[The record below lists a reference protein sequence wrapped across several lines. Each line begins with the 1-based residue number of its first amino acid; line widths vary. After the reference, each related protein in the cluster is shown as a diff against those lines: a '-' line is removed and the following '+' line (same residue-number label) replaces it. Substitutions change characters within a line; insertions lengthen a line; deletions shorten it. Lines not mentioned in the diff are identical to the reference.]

1 MFLKLLILL
10 LRTRF
15 SKSFMLIVC
24 LVFVYSLIALGLGF
38 ASGGIIPQYY
48 LGFIFS
54 VFLLPATLFGGIS
67 INEADRD
74 FLFTSSIR
82 NRDLIPSFYIA
93 QAVASSI
100 IFVSATFVYLSML
113 TTKPYFLWMGIVS
126 VVAMSFLPISMSLF
140 MAGKHILIKVSASI
154 LEVLWIFSS
163 FAGYNFGPLYFLNEN
178 SGSLIS
184 MGILVSITVIVTGLA
199 FMSIN
204 AESLPFTFYSLS
216 EKNRN
221 YFTRNHKFSGMK
233 STNAIL
239 KLNFSQIDFTS
250 RMASVGNIRVRVN
263 RISVYAM
270 FLIMC
275 LFSLIFYLIVH
286 YYLFRNPFD
295 LFIASA
301 YVAWFLI
308 LALSTGTMSKER
320 AWLSLSAM
328 SIDGY
333 LRLILISKILQ
344 SIFISLPFF
353 VVFMIMSLQGMMP
366 YEYSL
371 LFLCIVPAFSGINFI
386 LSFLR
391 KPYQVLQEDILPAI
405 YNSSQF
411 MTVPISIV
419 NLFFI
424 FIVMLFSFSFYIV
437 FPAAIVIL
445 ALVIHSKSY
454 WRDSIYRWVEIG
466 YM

>member
-1 MFLKLLILL
+1 M
-10 LRTRF
+10 
-15 SKSFMLIVC
+15 
-24 LVFVYSLIALGLGF
+24 
-38 ASGGIIPQYY
+38 
-48 LGFIFS
+48 
-54 VFLLPATLFGGIS
+54 
-67 INEADRD
+67 
-74 FLFTSSIR
+74 
-82 NRDLIPSFYIA
+82 
-93 QAVASSI
+93 
-100 IFVSATFVYLSML
+100 
-113 TTKPYFLWMGIVS
+113 
-126 VVAMSFLPISMSLF
+126 
-140 MAGKHILIKVSASI
+140 
-154 LEVLWIFSS
+154 WIFSS